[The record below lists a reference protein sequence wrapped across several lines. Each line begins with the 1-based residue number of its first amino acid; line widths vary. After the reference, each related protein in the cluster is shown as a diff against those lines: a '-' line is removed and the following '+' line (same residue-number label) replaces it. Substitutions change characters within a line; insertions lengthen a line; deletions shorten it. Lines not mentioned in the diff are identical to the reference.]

1 MWQKSITARYK
12 HSKRLERADAMRRE
26 AIDSNNTKKIVKYI
40 FNLFLYNKTL
50 IYNKVINYLMKVL
63 KARLWPFPTIYSHGA
78 KYVVAT
84 FPLLCMNLD
93 ISGLNTVNNPWVKIK
108 SKVVDM
114 RRGTS

>member
-1 MWQKSITARYK
+1 
-12 HSKRLERADAMRRE
+12 
-26 AIDSNNTKKIVKYI
+26 
-40 FNLFLYNKTL
+40 
-50 IYNKVINYLMKVL
+50 MKVL
-63 KARLWPFPTIYSHGA
+63 KARLWSFVTIYSHGA

-114 RRGTS
+114 RRGTSWNILKVKIVEPIINFGAGL